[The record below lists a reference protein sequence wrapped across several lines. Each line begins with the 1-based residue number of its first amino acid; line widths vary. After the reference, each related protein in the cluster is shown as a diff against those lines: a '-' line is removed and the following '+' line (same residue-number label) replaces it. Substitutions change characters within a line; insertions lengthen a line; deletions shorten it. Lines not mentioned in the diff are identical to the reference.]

1 MKARR
6 TKIKEAKTKG
16 PRPKPKNEQLTT
28 TINDMTKPVIDDFSR
43 SFYPFL
49 HEDQK
54 RPEELMEQL
63 GFSLLEKARE
73 SADVKTSF
81 FEANKESIIAAS
93 LELAKAF
100 HRGRKLLVCGNG
112 GSATDAQHVAVEFMH
127 PITVGRKA
135 LPAICLS
142 NDMAMVTAVAN
153 DVGFVDVFS
162 RQIIA
167 LCSAGDVLLGISTS
181 GNSENLLHAY
191 ATARQLDLRTIGFAG
206 DDGGKMA
213 AMSDR
218 GLLDYCFTVPT
229 SSIHRIQETHVALY
243 HIMWDIVHEF
253 LQHRSLVEPQD
264 KSRG

>member
-1 MKARR
+1 M
-6 TKIKEAKTKG
+6 
-16 PRPKPKNEQLTT
+16 PKPL
-28 TINDMTKPVIDDFSR
+28 IDDFSR

-49 HEDQK
+49 HDDQK
-54 RPEELMEQL
+54 RPEELMEQMA
-63 GFSLLEKARE
+63 FSLLEKSRE
-73 SADVKTSF
+73 GVEVRTKF
-81 FEANKESIIAAS
+81 FEENKDTVIAAS

-112 GSATDAQHVAVEFMH
+112 GSATDAQHIAVEFMH

-153 DVGFVDVFS
+153 DVGFDDVFS

-167 LCSAGDVLLGISTS
+167 LGSEGDVLLGVSTS
-181 GNSENLLHAY
+181 GNSENLIHAF
-191 ATARQLDLRTIGFAG
+191 ATARRMKLSTMGFAG

-213 AMSDR
+213 SMA
-218 GLLDYCFTVPT
+218 GNLLDYCLTVPT

-243 HIMWDIVHEF
+243 HIMWDLVHEF
-253 LQHRSLVEPQD
+253 LQHKSIVEETGAAAD
-264 KSRG
+264 